1 MQIRIDAL
9 LSVGETRISE
19 HGTQARRSG
28 ECSRRLGC
36 LAVGEECVEDHDGA
50 SIHEAH
56 LVLEG
61 AAKDVNDVPLARKLL
76 T

>member
-1 MQIRIDAL
+1 MRC
-9 LSVGETRISE
+9 SV
-19 HGTQARRSG
+19 SG
-28 ECSRRLGC
+28 RLGSASTVLRPEGAVNVVDVLGA